1 MRVADRVWLALLPL
15 LWAGV
20 LASAVGVV
28 LVRQE
33 SRGLFVQLEKL
44 AAERDQLNIE
54 WGQLQLEQS
63 AWSNHGFVERVANEK
78 LRMRLPQPA
87 EVRIVTP

>member
-1 MRVADRVWLALLPL
+1 MNPLRLVFLVLPL
-15 LWAGV
+15 LCLAV

-28 LVRQE
+28 FVRHE
-33 SRGLFVQLEKL
+33 ARSLFTELERL
-44 AAERDQLNIE
+44 SSERDQLNIE

-63 AWSNHGFVERVANEK
+63 AWSNHGFVERVASEK
-78 LRMRLPQPA
+78 LRMTLPQPA

>member
-1 MRVADRVWLALLPL
+1 MKPSRLAMLLLPL
-15 LWAGV
+15 LWVAV

-28 LVRQE
+28 FVRNE
-33 SRGLFVQLEKL
+33 ARTLFTELERL
-44 AAERDQLNIE
+44 SAERDQLNIE

-63 AWSNHGFVERVANEK
+63 AWSNHGFVERVANDK
-78 LRMRLPQPA
+78 LLMTLPQPA